1 MKTFEYTVTATV
13 HNNKNPAEVYRE
25 IRDAV
30 FDMQAAPRSYGYQ
43 EIEVLPARSK
53 ERNAAA
59 STNFDLKKFR
69 QAVIE
74 SGLTDADIDEL
85 ISRLLPTPGEK

>member
-1 MKTFEYTVTATV
+1 MKKLDRHTNFAIYKDGVDIISKAIGMRW
-13 HNNKNPAEVYRE
+13 K
-25 IRDAV
+25 
-30 FDMQAAPRSYGYQ
+30 F
-43 EIEVLPARSK
+43 RSK
-53 ERNAAA
+53 R
-59 STNFDLKKFR
+59 FDLKKFR